1 TIPATT
7 TAPSP
12 PSVDAFVDVVIGPR
26 LVSRDDVDAALAGGL
41 PDDPLDGVRIPL
53 VDAVPVGS
61 VYDEDDGTV
70 DVNLRVPTTAGT
82 SAEDDLE
89 LPDAGIYPVSIA
101 VKLGE
106 GNTVA
111 EHTTLIHAA
120 PSDVALAAQLRL
132 GVLTTTLGDD
142 SDERLAAITALGER
156 DIPLTVAI
164 DPSRLSEL
172 ASDDPDVL
180 ADLADALRGAESVAL
195 PLDGL
200 DPSSAATADLAA
212 TFNRNLRAGEG
223 VLERS
228 LPETPVRRTVW
239 PMLGESV
246 SGAGAEL
253 LASTGS
259 RMFVIDA
266 ALATSL
272 VEGGDVPAGRTM
284 RTPLGLDAL
293 STLAVDD
300 EIASLLE
307 PDGDTSDDLDD
318 SVRLLSWLLID
329 APPGA
334 RHGVVLTTPDLGVP
348 DGRLLTRMADLV
360 GDATGATF
368 TQLSGLPGVT
378 DEDLVSTIELP
389 AQAGVDL
396 RGRVAAVE
404 AARTDAKDV
413 ASMLPPEDLRPLSW
427 ASQLDDLLTTTIDDT
442 QAAAEI
448 AALEAEAAAIKGA
461 IVAPAGFSFTL
472 TSRDE
477 ELQIRVTN
485 SGPTALDVVV
495 VPSSPRLQFPEGP
508 QQVTV
513 PAEDSVLVPIAVST
527 RTNGTSSAFIN
538 LRTPLGTEL
547 TPPVVLTAHVRAF
560 TGLGQLVTGGALLV
574 LLTWWASHLRANRR
588 ARRLRFGAAG
598 HSAADTELD
607 MSPDA
612 AEAAIAPPADK
623 AATTTPA
630 DEVDD
635 DHG

>member
-1 TIPATT
+1 
-7 TAPSP
+7 
-12 PSVDAFVDVVIGPR
+12 
-26 LVSRDDVDAALAGGL
+26 
-41 PDDPLDGVRIPL
+41 
-53 VDAVPVGS
+53 
-61 VYDEDDGTV
+61 
-70 DVNLRVPTTAGT
+70 
-82 SAEDDLE
+82 
-89 LPDAGIYPVSIA
+89 
-101 VKLGE
+101 
-106 GNTVA
+106 
-111 EHTTLIHAA
+111 
-120 PSDVALAAQLRL
+120 
-132 GVLTTTLGDD
+132 
-142 SDERLAAITALGER
+142 
-156 DIPLTVAI
+156 
-164 DPSRLSEL
+164 
-172 ASDDPDVL
+172 
-180 ADLADALRGAESVAL
+180 
-195 PLDGL
+195 
-200 DPSSAATADLAA
+200 
-212 TFNRNLRAGEG
+212 
-223 VLERS
+223 
-228 LPETPVRRTVW
+228 
-239 PMLGESV
+239 MLGESV

-253 LASTGS
+253 LASTGT

-378 DEDLVSTIELP
+378 DEDLVSTIALP
-389 AQAGVDL
+389 TQAGVDL
-396 RGRVAAVE
+396 RGRVATVD
-404 AARTDAKDV
+404 AARTNAADV
-413 ASMLPPEDLRPLSW
+413 ASMLPPEDLRPLRW
-427 ASQLDDLLTTTIDDT
+427 AGQLDDLLTTTIDDT

-448 AALEAEAAAIKGA
+448 ATLEAEAAAIKGA

-495 VPSSPRLQFPEGP
+495 VPSSPRLQFPQGP

-547 TPPVVLTAHVRAF
+547 TPPVVLTAHIRAF

-612 AEAAIAPPADK
+612 AEAAIARPADK

-635 DHG
+635 DDG